1 MWRDRRTTFL
11 GSILA
16 AACVARSLPASA
28 EKAVSIAVKPAITMA
43 SGDARLTVLVAR
55 NAHNRVLFREID
67 GVNYYRSSTV
77 QLDGASS
84 PRSYLF
90 VVRDLPAGEFE
101 VRASVR
107 RVDDTTATDRG
118 RLLVVAAP

>member
-1 MWRDRRTTFL
+1 
-11 GSILA
+11 
-16 AACVARSLPASA
+16 VARSLPASA

-107 RVDDTTATDRG
+107 RVDDTTATDLA
-118 RLLVVAAP
+118 RLLAVAAP